1 MRIAS
6 MHIFSKMKI
15 RTRLALYFTATVAV
29 ILFSFSLG
37 ISHFA
42 KVNRYDRF
50 SRKLKNRALTDARL
64 LFLVRDIDEGLLKQ
78 IDNYTINELFDEE
91 IAFYNEKNVCI
102 YKNYDHISKLLSPSE
117 FKLIQKQG
125 EYLRRDSNRD
135 LIGVLFPYAGKTYTV
150 VVRAYDR
157 YGYLYLSNLEFIIW
171 GGLLAS
177 LLITMITSYFFAQKA
192 LKPIKDVITQA
203 RKISV
208 NRLNLRLNEGNGDD
222 ELALL
227 AITFNRML
235 NRIENAFVTQKIF
248 LSSASHELR
257 TPITAIQG
265 EIEVALFKERTNEE
279 YIRVLKT
286 VLSETKAMAKLTN
299 DLLELSQTS
308 VDFADTRQT
317 DVRIDEVLL
326 AAQNEAVQKHP
337 TANIKVDFEEF
348 PEDQDQLTIR
358 GNDNLL
364 RIAFRNLM
372 DNASKFSDFKLV
384 EVKIGFHLKQVQVCV
399 LDHGIGIKACDKE
412 RVFDEFYRA
421 PNAQS
426 FKGQGI
432 GLSMV
437 RKIIEMHKGS
447 IQLDSVEG
455 KGTTFAV
462 LLPHITAATK
472 VCVKK

>member
-1 MRIAS
+1 
-6 MHIFSKMKI
+6 MHISPKMKI
-15 RTRLALYFTATVAV
+15 RTRLALYFTAIVAV
-29 ILFSFSLG
+29 ILIVFSLG
-37 ISHFA
+37 INHFA

-91 IAFYNEKNVCI
+91 IAFYNEKNICI
-102 YKNYDHISKLLSPSE
+102 YKNYDHIPNLLNAAE
-117 FKLIQKQG
+117 FKSIRKNG
-125 EYLRRDSNRD
+125 EYFRCDNTRD
-135 LIGVLFPYAGKTYTV
+135 LIGILFPYAGSTYV
-150 VVRAYDR
+150 VAVRAYDR
-157 YGYLYLSNLEFIIW
+157 YGYLYLSNLQYIIW
-171 GGLLAS
+171 GGLLGS
-177 LLITMITSYFFAQKA
+177 LLVTMITSYFFAQKA
-192 LKPIKDVITQA
+192 LMPIKNVIMQA
-203 RKISV
+203 RKISAS
-208 NRLNLRLNEGNGDD
+208 RLNLRLNEGNGED
-222 ELALL
+222 ELASL

-265 EIEVALFKERTNEE
+265 EIEVALFKDRQNVE
-279 YIRVLKT
+279 YVRVLKT
-286 VLSETKAMAKLTN
+286 VLTEIKSLAKLTN

-308 VDFADTRQT
+308 VDFADTRQI

-326 AAQNEAVQKHP
+326 AAQNETVQKHP
-337 TANIKVDFEEF
+337 AATINVDFDEL
-348 PEDQDQLTIR
+348 PENPDQLTVR

-372 DNASKFSDFKLV
+372 DNASKFSNFKTV
-384 EVKIGFHLKQVQVCV
+384 DVKISFLQKQVQINVI
-399 LDHGIGIKACDKE
+399 DHGIGIKETDRE
-412 RVFDEFYRA
+412 RIFDEFYRA

-447 IQLDSVEG
+447 ILLESVEG
-455 KGTTFAV
+455 QGTKFTV
-462 LLPHITAATK
+462 QLPHLQPVA
-472 VCVKK
+472 KK